1 MLEKLII
8 NCRFFEKGC
17 TAEFQI
23 NTLDT
28 LILHEKK
35 CLFNKTTLNL
45 KEIHLALDNADNFCT
60 KCSVYYNKPHEC
72 ITEMSK
78 RIKELNYEVILLK
91 QQNSNFK
98 NEITKQLHKMKLYN
112 KALVINLENVIKKEE
127 IKKNQSSVILKKREE
142 IKPIEK
148 KPEYI
153 EKKPEYIEKK
163 PEEKKPEIWKK

>member
-1 MLEKLII
+1 
-8 NCRFFEKGC
+8 
-17 TAEFQI
+17 
-23 NTLDT
+23 
-28 LILHEKK
+28 
-35 CLFNKTTLNL
+35 
-45 KEIHLALDNADNFCT
+45 
-60 KCSVYYNKPHEC
+60 
-72 ITEMSK
+72 MSK

-127 IKKNQSSVILKKREE
+127 IKKIQSSVILKKREE